1 MAYHWST
8 NCAST
13 ATRIASC
20 AGTELY
26 LFQRMRYNK
35 CLKRGY
41 GFMNVKTFLISII
54 AETLFAG
61 LITVLS
67 DAVTLQYAIINGAF
81 LAGLIFALLGVFLH
95 GVNMDW
101 FAYLHTFFPTRI
113 PQNRLTRWKWT
124 PRRRTDVKI
133 PNITALP

>member
-1 MAYHWST
+1 
-8 NCAST
+8 
-13 ATRIASC
+13 
-20 AGTELY
+20 
-26 LFQRMRYNK
+26 
-35 CLKRGY
+35 
-41 GFMNVKTFLISII
+41 MNVKNFLISII

-101 FAYLHTFFPTRI
+101 FAYLHTFFSNPNSAKPIDEMEMDAAQEDRR
-113 PQNRLTRWKWT
+113 QNTEHNRPPINGTKELI
-124 PRRRTDVKI
+124 VAG
-133 PNITALP
+133 ALFAICAFSASLLV